1 MDDRDISTTIPLITE
16 PVHIR
21 RARLYPFP
29 DLKRLWLR
37 VDLSPFIQPPN
48 LEVIVRDPEG
58 RVATSM
64 YIVEWR
70 EPRLSLTLHLRIPPQ
85 EGGHYVAEL
94 ILTEKEEKVLDRK
107 EVPFELTFVEPE
119 PEDLNPSSA

>member
-1 MDDRDISTTIPLITE
+1 MADGGVSAAIPLITE

-37 VDLSPFIQPPN
+37 VDLSPFAQPPN

-64 YIVEWR
+64 YMVEWR
-70 EPRLSLTLHLRIPPQ
+70 EPRVSLTLHLRIPPR
-85 EGGHYVAEL
+85 EGGRYVAEL
-94 ILTEKEEKVLDRK
+94 ILTEKGERVLDRK
-107 EVPFELTFVEPE
+107 EVPFDLTFVEPE
-119 PEDLNPSSA
+119 PEDLNPKAF

>member
-1 MDDRDISTTIPLITE
+1 MDDRSTSTTIPLITE
-16 PVHIR
+16 PVHIQ

-48 LEVIVRDPEG
+48 LEVIVRDSEG

-64 YIVEWR
+64 YMVEWR
-70 EPRLSLTLHLRIPPQ
+70 EPRISLTLHLRIPPQ
-85 EGGHYVAEL
+85 EGNRYVAEL
-94 ILTEKEEKVLDRK
+94 ILTEKGEKILDRK
-107 EVPFELTFVEPE
+107 EVPFDLIFVEPD
-119 PEDLNPSSA
+119 PEDLALSST